1 MEINATI
8 LVSTVSFIV
17 FIFVMNAILYKPV
30 IEIIEKRQAYID
42 KNKQEADEHQK
53 KAKALIEDRDSKI
66 ADAQRK
72 SRDIV
77 ASKSDALK
85 AEKAKVL
92 ADTKQTVSEYFNEQK
107 ENLAKQRKDCSENM
121 KHDIADLANR
131 LTTKLMGEGV
141 AFEPVSEEKLDE
153 IMAEVMKKDV

>member
-17 FIFVMNAILYKPV
+17 FIYIMNAILYRPV
-30 IEIIEKRQAYID
+30 IEIIEKRQNYID

-53 KAKALIEDRDSKI
+53 KSKALIEDRDNKI
-66 ADAQRK
+66 ADAQRR

-92 ADTKQTVSEYFNEQK
+92 ADTKQTVAEYFNEQK
-107 ENLAKQRKDCSENM
+107 VSLEQQRKDCSQNM

-131 LTTKLMGEGV
+131 LTTKISNFPARMMKV
-141 AFEPVSEEKLDE
+141 AL
-153 IMAEVMKKDV
+153 I

>member
-17 FIFVMNAILYKPV
+17 FIYIMNAILYRPV
-30 IEIIEKRQAYID
+30 IEIIEKRQNYID

-53 KAKALIEDRDSKI
+53 KSKALIEDRDNKI
-66 ADAQRK
+66 ADAQRR

-92 ADTKQTVSEYFNEQK
+92 ADTKQTVAEYFNEQK
-107 ENLAKQRKDCSENM
+107 VSLEQQRKDCSQNM

-141 AFEPVSEEKLDE
+141 AFDPVSDEKLDE